1 VTTTQDVSVGFGV
14 ESTYKTGVTPTRWL
28 EYMDEGL
35 DWNKSIKQGKGLR
48 VGSRAARSGRRV
60 VTSAQGAGDVSV
72 ECVSKGMGLWWQAL
86 LGSSTSTLVSGS
98 TWQQVHTLG
107 DTPSPLTIQKGLVKI
122 DPTTGAGTV
131 DAYTFLGCLI
141 DSWEFDFTNDDIATV
156 KATVNAGDLS
166 VATAYTAP
174 SYATTP
180 NLFHFANASIASGT
194 LTAPTTTALAAGTTT
209 IADIRGGSVS
219 VNNSLTTRMN
229 IGASGRQARP
239 TVGLRTISGKVDVE
253 YDSTTFRDA
262 VLNDT
267 PMMLIVNYTGAALS
281 TGVEQLQIV
290 LPEIK
295 FDSEL
300 AKTNGTDL
308 ITQSMSFQVLDNLT
322 AAQPIWVVCR
332 TSDAA
337 L

>member
-1 VTTTQDVSVGFGV
+1 VTTTQDVSVGFGT
-14 ESTYKTGVTPTRWL
+14 ESTYKTGVTPTRWF
-28 EYMDEGL
+28 ENVDENL
-35 DWNKSIKQGKGLR
+35 DWNKSIKQGKGVR
-48 VGSRAARSGRRV
+48 VGSRVARSGRRV
-60 VTSAQGAGDVSV
+60 VTSAQGAGDITV
-72 ECVSKGMGLWWQAL
+72 EATSKGLGLWWQAL
-86 LGSSTSTLVSGS
+86 LGSGASTLVSGS
-98 TWQQVHTLG
+98 TFQQVFTLG
-107 DTPSPLTIQKGLVKI
+107 DTPTPLTIQKGLVKI

-156 KATVNAGDLS
+156 KATVNAGDLAT
-166 VATAYTAP
+166 ATAYTAP
-174 SYATTP
+174 SYPTTP

-194 LTAPTTTALAAGTTT
+194 LTAPTATALASGTTT
-209 IADIRGGSVS
+209 VADIRGGSIS
-219 VNNSLTTRMN
+219 VNNNLTTRLN
-229 IGASGRQARP
+229 VGASGRQARP
-239 TVGLRTISGKVDVE
+239 TVGLRSISGKVDVE

-262 VLNDT
+262 LINDT
-267 PMMLIVNYTGAALS
+267 PMMLIVNYTGGALS

-300 AKTNGTDL
+300 AKMNGTDL
-308 ITQSMSFQVLDNLT
+308 ITQSMAFQVLDNLT